1 MKRKKKS
8 GRGIDWK
15 KINKRSF
22 LCKSI
27 WFLFTKLFHVELLD
41 FTATSPT
48 TANHQ
53 LPPHQHNTPGVAE
66 QQQPQQQH
74 PEHEPLI
81 NLITSSAQR
90 AHPLISS
97 VITTGLSA
105 YGASKSYSPSF
116 RYAAESVESRVGVPV
131 GNVVSAV
138 GRQTGLDSALRRGL
152 GGNRRGSSGGEQRAD
167 TKKRKTNNKNGD
179 SEMGEESLKVLAQQ
193 QQQRQQQQNTLARMS
208 DRDNQ
213 TPDVGATD
221 RQVAAPNQTWPTRVV
236 LSTYGFGAA
245 LNEESL
251 KNLKYCLDW
260 LRFLNA
266 HLGKLVSALKSVV
279 EELDDHRRSQ
289 MGEDRQANGGRA
301 RVLPASYE
309 SSRAVLAA
317 KVESLKGDV
326 VATMKKVVEVVS
338 NYTGSALPENARELI
353 KRTPLPLSLSSPLY
367 LLSAINAF
375 MQVIYLPFH
384 NVSKPPMPQNSSR
397 RKKMGPCLL
406 LVER

>member
-1 MKRKKKS
+1 MRE
-8 GRGIDWK
+8 
-15 KINKRSF
+15 
-22 LCKSI
+22 SI
-27 WFLFTKLFHVELLD
+27 WFLFTKLFHMELD

-53 LPPHQHNTPGVAE
+53 LPPHQHNPSGVAE
-66 QQQPQQQH
+66 QQQPQHQH

-179 SEMGEESLKVLAQQ
+179 LDKGEESLKVMAQ
-193 QQQRQQQQNTLARMS
+193 QQQRQQQQSTLTRMS

-213 TPDVGATD
+213 TPDTSVSD

-279 EELDDHRRSQ
+279 EELDDHQRSQ
-289 MGEDRQANGGRA
+289 MGEDRQTNGGRTKA
-301 RVLPASYE
+301 LPASYE

-353 KRTPLPLSLSSPLY
+353 KRTPLPLSLSFSP
-367 LLSAINAF
+367 LLSATNVF

-384 NVSKPPMPQNSSR
+384 NASKPPMPQNSSR
-397 RKKMGPCLL
+397 RKRMVLCLL
-406 LVER
+406 PAGR